1 MKKIT
6 LKLIMLFT
14 IALSFT
20 TISCSND
27 DSTDQ
32 NQLTAKSNDLGS
44 SKTAVAKAIG
54 PNLPDLYEVKKYVFV
69 RKNGA
74 NGLGHV
80 GVAFELRARISGV
93 NYTSFYCGGV
103 EGTNGWFGIPNAFT
117 PAGGDNGGW
126 QKQVSTQAQMFA
138 QFGAKGYNG
147 YKFSQNFLIVTL
159 ARSNAGKAI
168 ISGFPGRGYNV
179 SGNNCM
185 NAVYDLLSNFSFP
198 GDAGNPA
205 VPSSYAPNS
214 WYASLTVNGG
224 WSNPVILQ

>member
-6 LKLIMLFT
+6 FKLLMLFI

-20 TISCSND
+20 VVSCSND
-27 DSTDQ
+27 EDFS
-32 NQLTAKSNDLGS
+32 NQSQSVTKSDETTISNS
-44 SKTAVAKAIG
+44 ANKAIG

-69 RKNGA
+69 RTSGA

-80 GVAFELRARISGV
+80 GVAFELRARITGV
-93 NYTSFYCGGV
+93 NYTSFYCGAI
-103 EGTNGWFGIPNAFT
+103 EGTNGWFGIPNPFT
-117 PAGGDNGGW
+117 PAGGNNGGW
-126 QKQVSTQAQMFA
+126 TQQVSTQPQMFNL
-138 QFGAKGYNG
+138 FTTRGYNG
-147 YKFSQNFLIVTL
+147 YKFSQNFLTVTL

-168 ISGFPGRGYNV
+168 LNGFPTRGYNV

-205 VPSSYAPNS
+205 VPNSYAPNN
-214 WYASLTVNGG
+214 WYSSLTVNGG
-224 WSNPVILQ
+224 WSNSNQL